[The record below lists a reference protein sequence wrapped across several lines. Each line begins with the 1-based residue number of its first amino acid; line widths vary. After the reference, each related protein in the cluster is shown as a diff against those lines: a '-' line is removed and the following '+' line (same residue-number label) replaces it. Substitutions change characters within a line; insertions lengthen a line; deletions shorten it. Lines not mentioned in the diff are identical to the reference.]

1 MVNNM
6 NEEIKKKYEELK
18 KKNRITSIQKSWE
31 NNMLLQDCIESTGGK
46 VLPYDDGNKISE
58 EVQSKIPFLNG
69 RVDFSK
75 FKYKKSINIIS
86 GINELINSSIEF
98 YVMWDEANLPCLK
111 IELKDIINSIDD
123 ITCVSF
129 DTWVVSSDYNIIIEL
144 YHEGEITL
152 GIFY

>member
-1 MVNNM
+1 MVKNM
-6 NEEIKKKYEELK
+6 NEEMKKKYDELK

-69 RVDFSK
+69 RVDFSR
-75 FKYKKSINIIS
+75 FKYKNRMNTIS
-86 GINELINSSIEF
+86 SINELINSSIEF

-129 DTWVVSSDYNIIIEL
+129 DTWVVSLDHNIIIEL

-152 GIFY
+152 GILS

>member
-1 MVNNM
+1 
-6 NEEIKKKYEELK
+6 
-18 KKNRITSIQKSWE
+18 
-31 NNMLLQDCIESTGGK
+31 MLLQDCIESTGGK

-69 RVDFSK
+69 RVDFSR
-75 FKYKKSINIIS
+75 FKYKNRMNTIS
-86 GINELINSSIEF
+86 SINELINSSIEF

-129 DTWVVSSDYNIIIEL
+129 DTWVVSLDYNIIIEL

-152 GIFY
+152 GILS

>member
-1 MVNNM
+1 M
-6 NEEIKKKYEELK
+6 K

-69 RVDFSK
+69 RVDFSR
-75 FKYKKSINIIS
+75 FKYKNRMNTIS
-86 GINELINSSIEF
+86 SINELINSSIEF

-129 DTWVVSSDYNIIIEL
+129 DTWVVSLDYNIIIEL

-152 GIFY
+152 GILS

>member
-1 MVNNM
+1 
-6 NEEIKKKYEELK
+6 
-18 KKNRITSIQKSWE
+18 
-31 NNMLLQDCIESTGGK
+31 MLLQDCIESTGGK

-69 RVDFSK
+69 RVDFSR
-75 FKYKKSINIIS
+75 FKYKNRMNTIS
-86 GINELINSSIEF
+86 SINELINSSIEF

-129 DTWVVSSDYNIIIEL
+129 DTWVVSLDHNIIIEL

-152 GIFY
+152 GILS

>member
-1 MVNNM
+1 M
-6 NEEIKKKYEELK
+6 NEEMKKKYDELK

-69 RVDFSK
+69 RVDFSR
-75 FKYKKSINIIS
+75 FKYKNRMNTIS
-86 GINELINSSIEF
+86 SINELINSSIEF

-129 DTWVVSSDYNIIIEL
+129 DTWVVSLDHNIIIEL

-152 GIFY
+152 GILS

>member
-1 MVNNM
+1 M
-6 NEEIKKKYEELK
+6 NEEMKKKYDELK

-46 VLPYDDGNKISE
+46 VLPYEDGNKISE

-69 RVDFSK
+69 RVDFSR
-75 FKYKKSINIIS
+75 FKYKNRMNTIS
-86 GINELINSSIEF
+86 SINELINSSIEF

-129 DTWVVSSDYNIIIEL
+129 DTWVVSLDHNIIIEL

-152 GIFY
+152 GILS